1 MIRKISEVTMS
12 IFQSRQFRAGS
23 SVLAAVA
30 LTTLGSVNIVK
41 AGGHGDHVYGPYP
54 ITLKGFS
61 GDKTNSVSYSGQV
74 GRQLLHNSLKKAV
87 SSGAS
92 LDVLNGYFNGSDSPL
107 PLLDPVSSDSFKVD
121 VTDINTVSKTN
132 LSGKAYKGVIAGW
145 PGNMTGKEMLQSMI
159 EMAAE
164 TGGYDA
170 DHGYDYTQLIS
181 KFTMGGVFYH
191 QACDNYLDEKMNADN
206 KPNNKPYKDGAYY
219 TGKEHS
225 WDEAFGYWGAAA
237 HGASMTPKQNYDIAK
252 KKNMRDADANG
263 DGVVNLKSEMNYAHA
278 YYGSG
283 FDKGGKTEYYNTITQ
298 AFIDGRQAIADAN
311 GEALTDAQRAEIKGY
326 ARVICSNWETVI
338 AEAVFKYAG
347 SVYSNI
353 EAVKETMGGNLWTVN
368 GSAAKT
374 EHDAAVKKYAKY
386 WGELAGFSLSLH
398 TSGLNLGEVGV
409 KMDRLVGM
417 GPVMPDGTQV
427 NGMDAGNYTV
437 ATGKSM
443 DSFAV
448 HMLKLQKLM
457 VDEFGVVAMN
467 NDKLSGISN
476 LTEILGSSTGAEND

>member
-1 MIRKISEVTMS
+1 MSLSHSKKPKIGSMLVAAAALSMAAPVTVTY
-12 IFQSRQFRAGS
+12 AD
-23 SVLAAVA
+23 
-30 LTTLGSVNIVK
+30 
-41 AGGHGDHVYGPYP
+41 GHGNHVYGPYP
-54 ITLKGFS
+54 VTLKGYS
-61 GDKTNSVSYSGQV
+61 GDKTDSVKYTGQV

-92 LDVLNGYFNGSDSPL
+92 LDVLNGYFNGSDNPL

-159 EMAAE
+159 EMAA
-164 TGGYDA
+164 TSGGYDA
-170 DHGYDYTQLIS
+170 THGYDYTQLIS

-206 KPNNKPYKDGAYY
+206 KPNDKPYSDGAHY

-237 HGASMTPKQNYDIAK
+237 HGASMSPKQNYDIAK

-263 DGVVNLKSEMNYAHA
+263 DGVVNLRSEMNYAHA
-278 YYGSG
+278 YYASG
-283 FDKGGKTEYYNTITQ
+283 FDKGGKTKYYETITQ
-298 AFIDGRQAIADAN
+298 AFIDGRQVITDAN
-311 GEALTDAQRAEIKGY
+311 GAKLTDAQRSDVKGY
-326 ARVICSNWETVI
+326 ARVICSNWEKVI

-353 EAVKETMGGNLWTVN
+353 EAVKATMGGNMWQVG

-374 EHDAAVKKYAKY
+374 EHEAAVKKYAKY

-398 TSGLNLGEVGV
+398 TSGINLGEVGV

-427 NGMDAGNYTV
+427 NGMADGAYTV
-437 ATGKSM
+437 ASGKSM
-443 DSFAV
+443 DNFAV

-457 VDEFGVVAMN
+457 VEEFGVEAMN
-467 NDKLSGISN
+467 NDQLSGISN
-476 LTEILGSSTGAEND
+476 LTEVLGSSTGAEND

>member
-1 MIRKISEVTMS
+1 
-12 IFQSRQFRAGS
+12 
-23 SVLAAVA
+23 
-30 LTTLGSVNIVK
+30 
-41 AGGHGDHVYGPYP
+41 
-54 ITLKGFS
+54 
-61 GDKTNSVSYSGQV
+61 
-74 GRQLLHNSLKKAV
+74 
-87 SSGAS
+87 
-92 LDVLNGYFNGSDSPL
+92 
-107 PLLDPVSSDSFKVD
+107 
-121 VTDINTVSKTN
+121 
-132 LSGKAYKGVIAGW
+132 
-145 PGNMTGKEMLQSMI
+145 MTGKEMLQSMI

-278 YYGSG
+278 YYASG

-311 GEALTDAQRAEIKGY
+311 GEALTDAQRAEIKGH